1 VLDLDAHRESLM
13 MLRNIE
19 GLDVD
24 TALSAMNGMLDV
36 FIDTIKL
43 TMRLMPKSI
52 EKMDTLL
59 SEERLAEF
67 TIEVHG
73 MKSVMRNIGASIIG
87 NDAAQLEHSAS
98 EEDKPYC
105 DEYYPAFRASLI
117 SLSEQLMNVLND
129 EATEVCEEADKFI
142 LKVPLADA
150 KEAVDVFD
158 RDKAL
163 VTLSGVASFT
173 FGAEIDELMKE
184 IVFALDAFDCERASE
199 VIDKVLRMIV
209 DS

>member
-1 VLDLDAHRESLM
+1 
-13 MLRNIE
+13 
-19 GLDVD
+19 
-24 TALSAMNGMLDV
+24 
-36 FIDTIKL
+36 
-43 TMRLMPKSI
+43 MPKSI

-98 EEDKPYC
+98 EEDKAYC
-105 DEYYPAFRASLI
+105 DENYPAFRASLVD
-117 SLSEQLMNVLND
+117 LTEQLMNVLND
-129 EATEVCEEADKFI
+129 EAKEVREVADVFI
-142 LKVPLADA
+142 LKEPLADA
-150 KEAVDVFD
+150 KVAVESFD
-158 RDKAL
+158 RDNAL
-163 VTLSGVASFT
+163 AVLSCVSGFT

-184 IVFALDAFDCERASE
+184 IVFAIEAFDCEKANE
-199 VIDKVLRMIV
+199 VIDTLLQLMV